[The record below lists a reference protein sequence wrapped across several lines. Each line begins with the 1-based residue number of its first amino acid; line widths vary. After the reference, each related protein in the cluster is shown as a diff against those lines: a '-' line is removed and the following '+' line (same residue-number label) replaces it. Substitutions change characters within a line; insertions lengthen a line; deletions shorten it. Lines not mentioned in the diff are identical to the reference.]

1 MLTAKDPWWVSDRRI
16 TTLFPPSVAQAGKT
30 MTAKPLAGAELAAR
44 EALVT
49 PQEQLVWR
57 VVAGGGRVIAGTDS
71 PINPYGVALLSELEH
86 YVRGGLSPVEAIRAA
101 TAVAAEAFGLG
112 RDLGTIEAGK
122 LADLVIVD
130 GDPSTTITDL
140 RRTRQV
146 MKDGVVYDVDS
157 LVAGPLP
164 RR

>member
-1 MLTAKDPWWVSDRRI
+1 MP
-16 TTLFPPSVAQAGKT
+16 
-30 MTAKPLAGAELAAR
+30 
-44 EALVT
+44 
-49 PQEQLVWR
+49 
-57 VVAGGGRVIAGTDS
+57 
-71 PINPYGVALLSELEH
+71 
-86 YVRGGLSPVEAIRAA
+86 
-101 TAVAAEAFGLG
+101 AEAFGLG